1 MQKWLVPTD
10 GSTSALHAATWA
22 ARMSKL
28 VQGGVEIT
36 LLAVAEDA
44 TANLMIADP
53 ESMIVQPSLI
63 ETMAQQ
69 AVEAA
74 QGALNRT
81 LAAMQAEGVSPAT
94 RIERGIPRQIICD
107 VAKTDGYDL
116 IVMGSRG
123 LGGLAE
129 LVLGSVSH
137 YVVQHAATP
146 VLIVR

>member
-10 GSTSALHAATWA
+10 GSTSALNAATWA

-36 LLAVAEDA
+36 LLAVVEDV
-44 TANLMIADP
+44 TMNLMMADP
-53 ESMIVQPSLI
+53 EATVVQPSLL
-63 ETMAQQ
+63 ESMMQQ
-69 AVEAA
+69 ADEAA
-74 QGALNRT
+74 QAALNRT
-81 LAAMQAEGVSPAT
+81 LAAVEAEGAT
-94 RIERGIPRQIICD
+94 AVTRLERGSPRQLICN
-107 VAKTDGYDL
+107 VAAEGSFDL
-116 IVMGSRG
+116 VAMGSRG

-137 YVVQHAATP
+137 YVVQHSSTP